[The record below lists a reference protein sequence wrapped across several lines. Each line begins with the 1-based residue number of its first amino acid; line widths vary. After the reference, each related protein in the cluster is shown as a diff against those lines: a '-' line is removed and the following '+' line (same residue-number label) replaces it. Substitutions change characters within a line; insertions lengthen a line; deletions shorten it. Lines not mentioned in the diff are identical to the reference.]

1 MRTDPP
7 AVSGGVAVALVA
19 QRCGRRVRRD
29 LNEILDLVLDVR
41 VTNDGRAPVRIGPTH
56 LQLLVGGDATP
67 PDGAGPPVDLASG
80 RASELRL
87 HFHRWG
93 NATCA
98 APMSL
103 SLDDAL
109 ERGGRPL
116 RLRALTFVPE
126 AGDV

>member
-1 MRTDPP
+1 M
-7 AVSGGVAVALVA
+7 
-19 QRCGRRVRRD
+19 
-29 LNEILDLVLDVR
+29 LDVR
-41 VTNDGRAPVRIGPTH
+41 VTNDGGAPVRIVPTH
-56 LQLLVGGDATP
+56 LHLLVGGDATP
-67 PDGAGPPVDLASG
+67 PDGAGSPVDIASG
-80 RASELRL
+80 HASGLRL

-103 SLDDAL
+103 SLDGAL
-109 ERGGRPL
+109 EIQGRPL